1 MCNFPQ
7 YLKMSLIFPIQKAPG
22 PCPKKDITSLHV
34 CYKPSFTVFIN
45 NRLTNCIQL
54 IYYFNKSI
62 RSVVGFFFRH
72 MISADTKEERINW
85 CNKINRAL
93 ANIRTWHS
101 DALRPIKMP
110 PPKKW
115 GKHRFLGAWFLSA
128 IDKYIC
134 F

>member
-1 MCNFPQ
+1 
-7 YLKMSLIFPIQKAPG
+7 MSLIFPIQKAPG

-45 NRLTNCIQL
+45 NRLTNCFQI
-54 IYYFNKSI
+54 IHYFNKSI
-62 RSVVGFFFRH
+62 RSVVVFFRH

-110 PPKKW
+110 PPKK
-115 GKHRFLGAWFLSA
+115 
-128 IDKYIC
+128 
-134 F
+134 